1 MMNGLKRLMK
11 AKRYKK
17 EVKEIITMQKKAIN
31 ELETLNKNLK
41 LINQNYWQITTID
54 VYLIHKIKRGRF
66 KHDKRRAKKLP
77 REL

>member
-17 EVKEIITMQKKAIN
+17 EVKEIITIQKKAID

-41 LINQNYWQITTID
+41 LINQNYWQITRIN
-54 VYLIHKIKRGRF
+54 V
-66 KHDKRRAKKLP
+66 
-77 REL
+77 

>member
-1 MMNGLKRLMK
+1 MMNELKRLMK

-41 LINQNYWQITTID
+41 LISQNYWQITRTN
-54 VYLIHKIKRGRF
+54 V
-66 KHDKRRAKKLP
+66 
-77 REL
+77 

>member
-17 EVKEIITMQKKAIN
+17 EVKEVITIQKKAIN

-41 LINQNYWQITTID
+41 LINQNYWQKTTID
-54 VYLIHKIKRGRF
+54 VYLIHKIKRGSFKYEIIWYYFSRF
-66 KHDKRRAKKLP
+66 IS
-77 REL
+77 